1 MVGARSARRRPCRSA
16 RRAGAAGAG
25 QPRALGA
32 FPNLPADP
40 AESGGGD
47 QPLGHRCRHRGG
59 TRARFMTTGPLIE
72 IESLRVR
79 FHGDDGRITHAVD
92 TIDLS
97 VANGATLGLVG
108 ESGCGKS
115 VTSLAI
121 MGLLPK
127 TSAEDTGAIRFDG
140 FDLLQAPDPT
150 LRDLRGNRL
159 AMIFQEPMTSLN
171 PSFTVGDQIVETILR
186 HRGGSRRG
194 ARERAIELL
203 RRVHIPSPE
212 RRIDEYPHKLSG
224 GMRQR
229 VMIAMAL
236 ACDPHLLIADE
247 PTTALDV
254 TLQAQ
259 ILELMRELKAASGAA
274 IILITHDLGVVAEV
288 CDEVAVMYA
297 GEIVERAPVDEL
309 FSSPQ
314 HPYTVGL
321 LGSIPRLDRRAAQLA
336 TIEGMVPNMAQ
347 PPTGCRFAARCPFVA
362 DACTKISPPLALVS
376 PGHASRCLRTPLERL
391 VS

>member
-1 MVGARSARRRPCRSA
+1 
-16 RRAGAAGAG
+16 
-25 QPRALGA
+25 
-32 FPNLPADP
+32 
-40 AESGGGD
+40 
-47 QPLGHRCRHRGG
+47 
-59 TRARFMTTGPLIE
+59 MTETPLIE
-72 IESLRVR
+72 IKDLRVAFR
-79 FHGDDGRITHAVD
+79 GDDGRTTHAVD
-92 TIDLS
+92 AVDLA
-97 VANGATLGLVG
+97 VARGATLGLVG

-115 VTSLAI
+115 VTSLAV

-127 TSAEDTGAIRFDG
+127 QSAEVTGSISFDG
-140 FDLLQAPDPT
+140 FDLLNVSDQIR
-150 LRDLRGNRL
+150 RDLRGNRL

-171 PSFTVGDQIVETILR
+171 PSLTIGDQIAESILR
-186 HRGGSRRG
+186 HRGGSRMA
-194 ARERAIELL
+194 ARKRAIDLL

-212 RRIDEYPHKLSG
+212 RRVDEYPHKLSG

-236 ACDPHLLIADE
+236 ACDPRLLIADE

-259 ILELMRELKAASGAA
+259 ILDLMCELKAESGAA

-297 GEIVERAPVDEL
+297 GEVVERTDVNAL
-309 FSSPQ
+309 FAAPQ

-321 LGSIPRLDRRAAQLA
+321 LGSIPRLDRQASHLA
-336 TIEGMVPNMAQ
+336 TIEGMVPNMAN
-347 PPTGCRFAARCPFVA
+347 PPPGCRFAARCPFVSDICIEA
-362 DACTKISPPLALVS
+362 PPPMLELS
-376 PGHASRCLRTPLERL
+376 SGHWSRCIKAPLERL